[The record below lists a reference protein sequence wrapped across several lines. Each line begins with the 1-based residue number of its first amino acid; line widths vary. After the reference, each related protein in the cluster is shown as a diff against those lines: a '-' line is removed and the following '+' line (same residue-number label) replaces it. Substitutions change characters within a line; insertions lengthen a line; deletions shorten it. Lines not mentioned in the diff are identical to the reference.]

1 MLLVKNLESK
11 ISYLENLLQS
21 ISGKILANVL
31 YESAPPSKLLADSEN
46 YLNALRDTAEEIRDI
61 LLILKPERAPSIK
74 RASREFTQPINVFIK
89 TLKETMETQ
98 GSPKHSLE
106 HLKMAVKQSQNFIE
120 LAKEIAKN
128 PSKGM
133 IEVLRLKEISDA
145 KDYISRIHVP
155 GAVYIRLEYLKKSLE
170 SFKAH
175 VSSLEQSARD
185 LLKHVDRV
193 KEEIS
198 KFQRQ

>member
-1 MLLVKNLESK
+1 LLLIKDLESK
-11 ISYLENLLQS
+11 ISYLEDLLQS

-46 YLNALRDTAEEIRDI
+46 YLNVLRDTVEEIKNI

-74 RASREFTQPINVFIK
+74 RTFKEFTQLISVFIK
-89 TLKETMETQ
+89 TLKETVETQ

-106 HLKMAVKQSQNFIE
+106 HLKMAVKQSQSFIE

-133 IEVLRLKEISDA
+133 IEVLRLKEMSEA
-145 KDYISRIHVP
+145 KDYISRIYVP
-155 GAVYIRLEYLKKSLE
+155 EAVYMRLEYLRKSLE

-185 LLKHVDRV
+185 LLKHIDRV